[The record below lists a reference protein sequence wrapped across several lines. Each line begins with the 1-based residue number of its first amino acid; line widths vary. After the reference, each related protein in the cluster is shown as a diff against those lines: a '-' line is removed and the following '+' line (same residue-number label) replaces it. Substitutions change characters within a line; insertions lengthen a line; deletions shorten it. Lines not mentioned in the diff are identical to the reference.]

1 MTKKQAQLT
10 GARAIALATLDK
22 VRTSG
27 AYSNLQ
33 LNQALESGQL
43 SGADRR
49 LVTALVYGTLQH
61 QRTLDYWL
69 SPLSPAKRCA
79 LGSKPFC

>member
-49 LVTALVYGTLQH
+49 LVTALVY
-61 QRTLDYWL
+61 
-69 SPLSPAKRCA
+69 
-79 LGSKPFC
+79 

>member
-69 SPLSPAKRCA
+69 SPFIAGEQLRQ
-79 LGSKPFC
+79 GI

>member
-49 LVTALVYGTLQH
+49 LVTALVYELYSTNG
-61 QRTLDYWL
+61 
-69 SPLSPAKRCA
+69 P
-79 LGSKPFC
+79 